1 MDAEASRRVVFKAL
15 DLGITFFDTAD
26 VYGKRGGSE
35 EILGQALGARRK
47 DTVLATKFATPMDD
61 EGTLRGGSRRYI
73 MSAAEASLRRLKTDW
88 IDLYQIHRPDPASP
102 VEETL
107 RALDDLV
114 RQGKVRYIGCSN
126 HRAWQVVEAHWT
138 ALHCNLNRFISCQD
152 EYNLVMRDAELEL
165 VPAIEAHGLGLI
177 PYFPLAGGLLTGKY
191 GRGGDLPSGS
201 RLAGWKTLADRV
213 MTPDNMERIDRLRAF
228 AEARG
233 HTLLELAF
241 AWLMSRPTVACTI
254 AGASSSEQLE
264 SNLKSASWRFSV
276 EDLLE
281 FDESFPGPRHIS
293 I

>member
-1 MDAEASRRVVFKAL
+1 
-15 DLGITFFDTAD
+15 
-26 VYGKRGGSE
+26 
-35 EILGQALGARRK
+35 
-47 DTVLATKFATPMDD
+47 
-61 EGTLRGGSRRYI
+61 
-73 MSAAEASLRRLKTDW
+73 
-88 IDLYQIHRPDPASP
+88 
-102 VEETL
+102 
-107 RALDDLV
+107 
-114 RQGKVRYIGCSN
+114 
-126 HRAWQVVEAHWT
+126 
-138 ALHCNLNRFISCQD
+138 
-152 EYNLVMRDAELEL
+152 MRDAELEL

-191 GRGGDLPSGS
+191 SRGGDLPSGS

-264 SNLKSASWRFSV
+264 SNLKSASWRFSA